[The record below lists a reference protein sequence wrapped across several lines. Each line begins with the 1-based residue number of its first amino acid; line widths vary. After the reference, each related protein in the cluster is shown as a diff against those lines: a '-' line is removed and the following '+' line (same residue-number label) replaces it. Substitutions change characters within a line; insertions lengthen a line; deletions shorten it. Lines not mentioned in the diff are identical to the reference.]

1 MFDVG
6 FSELLMIAVV
16 ALIVLGPERLPKA
29 ARFAGLWVRRA
40 RAQWNSVK
48 GEFEREMADDELRRT
63 LRETQ
68 QSLREAQASIREA
81 GSDLEREFASA
92 REDVMRGPPVSR
104 PGATGLAPPAAEA
117 GGATPDL
124 ARPDE
129 APFEGDG
136 DYIEDPPLE
145 STTSHDFDLADE
157 PDFVDP
163 PDDVHATAADAHDAP
178 KR

>member
-29 ARFAGLWVRRA
+29 ARYAGLWVRRA

-48 GEFEREMADDELRRT
+48 SEFEREMADDELRRT

-68 QSLREAQASIREA
+68 QSLREAQASIRDA
-81 GSDLEREFASA
+81 GSHLEREFASA
-92 REDVMRGPPVSR
+92 RDDVMRGPPVSR
-104 PGATGLAPPAAEA
+104 PGAAGLASPAAEA
-117 GGATPDL
+117 GGEMPDS
-124 ARPDE
+124 APTDE
-129 APFEGDG
+129 APFEADEE
-136 DYIEDPPLE
+136 YIEDPPLE

-157 PDFVDP
+157 PEIMDP
-163 PDDVHATAADAHDAP
+163 VDDVPATAADAHDAP

>member
-1 MFDVG
+1 MFDIG

-29 ARFAGLWVRRA
+29 ARFAGLWVRKA

-48 GEFEREMADDELRRT
+48 SEFEREMADDELRRT

-68 QSLREAQASIREA
+68 QSLREAHASLRDA
-81 GSDLEREFASA
+81 GSHLEREFAEA
-92 REDVMRGPPVSR
+92 REDVMRGPSVQRLAAAGVAGSD
-104 PGATGLAPPAAEA
+104 PGSTQSEPPHPETAPDAE
-117 GGATPDL
+117 PEHEL
-124 ARPDE
+124 
-129 APFEGDG
+129 
-136 DYIEDPPLE
+136 EDPPLE

-157 PDFVDP
+157 AEPSAP
-163 PDDVHATAADAHDAP
+163 MDDAPAAAADAHDAS